1 MDWMLIVTAI
11 GVIVIPFVGWIF
23 NSLIT
28 KKIDDQYENI
38 KNLKNELEME
48 KENSSSK
55 NKQLSETIFNRLDD
69 LKKMAN
75 ETYVRQDLYK
85 QNLEFQT
92 REVDQKF
99 SNILAITS
107 ANFKSIEDKLD
118 SIKSDFKDMKFSKND
133 K

>member
-1 MDWMLIVTAI
+1 MLIVTAI